1 MPPYHVGMWI
11 FLPHT
16 NRWCLSYFG
25 LWAGTGHG
33 TCLQRVVR
41 EVISD
46 MALLYVLRGWGG
58 CPVCQGEEAWTD
70 LLRMRQYKELVSN
83 PSWANQESQSCADS
97 TRTQQKTLPVGS
109 SKTANREAAV
119 ESQWVLRWIVLE
131 QEPNIM
137 DLSWWLKLHHFIMRK
152 VKANLLKINISG
164 NFVN

>member
-1 MPPYHVGMWI
+1 MLECE
-11 FLPHT
+11 FFCHT
-16 NRWCLSYFG
+16 PTGDVYPTSVCELEQDTWPVYKG
-25 LWAGTGHG
+25 LWEKWSQTWLFFTSSGAEAAA
-33 TCLQRVVR
+33 LSDRVKKP
-41 EVISD
+41 ELTS
-46 MALLYVLRGWGG
+46 
-58 CPVCQGEEAWTD
+58 
-70 LLRMRQYKELVSN
+70 LRMRQYKELVSN

-119 ESQWVLRWIVLE
+119 ESQWVLRWIVLK

-164 NFVN
+164 NFLN